1 MNSRKNYHK
10 LSPDYLSIPA
20 NETKHNMEVIN
31 DHLPSEVI
39 GTKKI

>member
-10 LSPDYLSIPA
+10 LSRNYLSIPA
-20 NETKHNMEVIN
+20 NETKNNMEVIN
-31 DHLPSEVI
+31 YQLPSEVI